1 MNDKLEATILNISK
15 RQTDTIVM
23 EQRQTARLEKITF
36 MFDEMHLTEK
46 DERQKADLMAAV
58 KAQAEDS
65 FAKFDEARAQ
75 AKSDMTTAAKSRRS
89 ELE

>member
-1 MNDKLEATILNISK
+1 
-15 RQTDTIVM
+15 M

>member
-1 MNDKLEATILNISK
+1 
-15 RQTDTIVM
+15 
-23 EQRQTARLEKITF
+23 